1 MFIKEMENAEKYK
14 SMTIRRW
21 FCCGYGITDKI
32 IDPRNTNSF
41 IEDVMDPYGRQD
53 KFLDELRKQSQAEE
67 RRKEATKK
75 ELLKYFKDNKKVVDC
90 LYDKLEKGEI
100 YKDIKY
106 CSDCTEENVLSL
118 KKMDN
123 NIGGVI
129 KLKGVNDDDN
139 NIKIQIDDT
148 HDEKRSKRSDSSNSL
163 MDFDVECHISG
174 TEI

>member
-1 MFIKEMENAEKYK
+1 MI
-14 SMTIRRW
+14 IRRW
-21 FCCGYGITDKI
+21 FCCGYGIKDEI
-32 IDPRNTNSF
+32 IDPRNSNSF

-53 KFLDELRKQSQAEE
+53 KCLEELRKKSESEE
-67 RRKEATKK
+67 RRKE
-75 ELLKYFKDNKKVVDC
+75 ELFKYFKDNKKVVDC
-90 LYDKLEKGEI
+90 LYEKMEKGEI

-106 CSDCTEENVLSL
+106 CSDCTEENVMSL

-123 NIGGVI
+123 NIGDVI
-129 KLKGVNDDDN
+129 KLKGVNVNNND
-139 NIKIQIDDT
+139 NIKIQIEDT

>member
-1 MFIKEMENAEKYK
+1 MENGEKYK

-21 FCCGYGITDKI
+21 FCCGYGIKDKI

-53 KFLDELRKQSQAEE
+53 KFLEELRKRSEVEE
-67 RRKEATKK
+67 KRKEVTKK

-90 LYDKLEKGEI
+90 LYDKMEKGEI
-100 YKDIKY
+100 YKDIRY
-106 CSDCTEENVLSL
+106 CSDCTEENVMSL
-118 KKMDN
+118 KKMDK
-123 NIGGVI
+123 NIGNVI
-129 KLKGVNDDDN
+129 KLKGDNNNGDDEN
-139 NIKIQIDDT
+139 NIKIQIEDT

-163 MDFDVECHISG
+163 MDFDVECRISG